1 MSMKSYKARG
11 IVLHTL
17 KYGDSSMVA
26 YLLTDVGGRRSYENR
41 LRVLKQNRELFQQ
54 PQDSCFVHDCPS
66 TQACCVSSALAR
78 TGILACMRR
87 NILACLLGKPTSNAQ
102 SAHILPGR
110 NRADAKP

>member
-1 MSMKSYKARG
+1 M
-11 IVLHTL
+11 
-17 KYGDSSMVA
+17 
-26 YLLTDVGGRRSYENR
+26 
-41 LRVLKQNRELFQQ
+41 
-54 PQDSCFVHDCPS
+54 
-66 TQACCVSSALAR
+66 AR